1 MKHIQQS
8 QSYSGKLQ
16 NSSIYLQKPF
26 VLKNQKQETKL
37 KEILPVTDEIHYYSA
52 QEDIL
57 NNQTRISALNQQL
70 EMQNGLYNRTFSNK
84 MRDQIQFM
92 QKNINKQ
99 LSQFESQLKK
109 EMSLKLQDITE
120 QLIYELKYYLED
132 ENEIQSIQEQQ
143 FITFQKEL
151 RKLQN
156 QRSYNQKIQSIQFCK
171 LFELDNAT
179 MLLQRK
185 PYIIEKITMMLQ
197 QYTYSNDEQLK
208 RIINDNQLLEHL
220 QQFIE
225 LISTI
230 NKLSRPD
237 KISAAQI
244 LMESQILHIPEDISS
259 LINEEIQKSTNII
272 TAIKKSKHDKH
283 NTDLQQLEEKFQQQL
298 SECNST
304 EQFQQLLQTQSLS
317 RINFGLK

>member
-120 QLIYELKYYLED
+120 QLNIYLTLTNQNIIQKMKMKYKV
-132 ENEIQSIQEQQ
+132 
-143 FITFQKEL
+143 FK
-151 RKLQN
+151 
-156 QRSYNQKIQSIQFCK
+156 
-171 LFELDNAT
+171 
-179 MLLQRK
+179 
-185 PYIIEKITMMLQ
+185 
-197 QYTYSNDEQLK
+197 
-208 RIINDNQLLEHL
+208 
-220 QQFIE
+220 
-225 LISTI
+225 
-230 NKLSRPD
+230 
-237 KISAAQI
+237 
-244 LMESQILHIPEDISS
+244 ISS
-259 LINEEIQKSTNII
+259 LQLFKKSLENSKISLVL
-272 TAIKKSKHDKH
+272 IKKYKVYNSANYLNLIMLQCYYKGNHTLSKK
-283 NTDLQQLEEKFQQQL
+283 QQ
-298 SECNST
+298 
-304 EQFQQLLQTQSLS
+304 
-317 RINFGLK
+317 